1 MEVSKRIGCIL
12 NLVDKCNILAD
23 IGSDHAYVPISAIK
37 QEKCSYAIA
46 SDINKG
52 PIEKAKKNVI
62 ANKLEDKIQ
71 CRLGG
76 GLTTLKEN
84 EVDLI
89 IVAGMGGNLIRD
101 IIEERINVFSKL
113 DYAILQPTQNP
124 EVLRKYLIENGY
136 EIVQEDLCYEDN
148 IYYEMIKVKCEK
160 SLPKKLEEIYYEI
173 SEKLLCEKHPM
184 LKEYIEFKIMKN
196 RNILGYING
205 EGESVEKRRIQ
216 IRDKIYKMEE
226 ILKCL

>member
-1 MEVSKRIGCIL
+1 MEVSKRIDCIIGL
-12 NLVDKCNILAD
+12 LDKCNILAD

-37 QEKCSYAIA
+37 QGKCNYAIA

-84 EVDLI
+84 EVNSI

-101 IIEERINVFSKL
+101 IIEERLNVFNKL
-113 DYAILQPTQNP
+113 DYAIFQPTQNP
-124 EVLRKYLIENGY
+124 EVLRKYLIESGY
-136 EIVQEDLCYEDN
+136 EILQEDLCCEDN
-148 IYYEMIKVKCEK
+148 IYYEMIKVKCERGI
-160 SLPKKLEEIYYEI
+160 PKKLEEIYYEI
-173 SEKLLCEKHPM
+173 SEKLLCEKHPL
-184 LKEYIEFKIMKN
+184 LKEYVEFKIMKN
-196 RNILGYING
+196 KNILDYLNG
-205 EGESVEKRRIQ
+205 DGESVEKRRIY
-216 IRDKIYKMEE
+216 IEDKMCKMEG